1 MSNSISP
8 SPRDGAAETAA
19 DPIDSARGA
28 SAAGTAPS
36 APAAPSGRA
45 DAQPSPA
52 AERSGGPG
60 PGERSEGAGAAKKA
74 ADRLVGIDVA
84 RGLAVLGMFV
94 VHVGVGWT
102 LADGSNA
109 LYGLVSGRSAAL
121 FALLAGVSI
130 ALLSGG
136 PTPRAGHDMGVAL
149 WRVVIRGL
157 IMLPVGT
164 LLTMTGTPVS
174 VILAYYAV
182 FFVLAAPLMSE
193 RWKIVAGTA
202 AVLGVLGPV
211 VSFYVRGL
219 MAEGGPLRGPVAAVN
234 SYDPLVALA
243 DDGVVNFLLTGAY
256 PAITWMPFVFAGM
269 AIGRLRLR
277 RRAVQWSLVGVGAG
291 LAAVAYTASWAALA
305 LGGRARLEASFDA
318 EAVAGHGGASS
329 VAEALRVGFPGT
341 VPVNDWAWLLV
352 SAGHSGTPFEVF
364 GAGGIAIAVLGLCLI
379 VAPYLRWAVYPL
391 AAVGALA
398 LTTYVGHVL
407 VIRLAESG
415 LVDGTPLGFVSD
427 RLDLTV
433 LVGALVFATVWRL
446 LVRRGPLEGP
456 LHVVSM
462 WAAKRIP

>member
-19 DPIDSARGA
+19 PTDSAPDGPEAARPAPAAHDDGRPSPPPAEASGASGARGA
-28 SAAGTAPS
+28 PRR
-36 APAAPSGRA
+36 P
-45 DAQPSPA
+45 
-52 AERSGGPG
+52 
-60 PGERSEGAGAAKKA
+60 A

-136 PTPRAGHDMGVAL
+136 PSPKAGHEMGVAL

-164 LLTMTGTPVS
+164 LLTMLGTPVS

-211 VSFYVRGL
+211 VSFYLRDL
-219 MAEGGPLRGPVAAVN
+219 ISGGPLAGPVGAVN
-234 SYDPLVALA
+234 SYDPLVSLA
-243 DDGVVNFLLTGAY
+243 GDGFVNFLITGAY
-256 PAITWMPFVFAGM
+256 PAITWMPFVLAGM
-269 AIGRLRLR
+269 AVGRLRLR

-291 LAAVAYTASWAALA
+291 LAAVAYTASWAALE
-305 LGGRARLEASFDA
+305 LGGRARLEGSFDA
-318 EAVAGHGGASS
+318 SVMEAYGGASS
-329 VAEALRVGFPGT
+329 VGEALREGFPGT

-352 SAGHSGTPFEVF
+352 SSGHSGTPFEVY
-364 GAGGIAIAVLGLCLI
+364 GAGGIALAVLGLCLI

-407 VIRLAESG
+407 VIRLAGSG
-415 LVDGTPLGFVSD
+415 LVDGTPLAFVSD

-446 LVRRGPLEGP
+446 LVRRGPLEWP
-456 LHVVSM
+456 LHAVSM
-462 WAAKRIP
+462 WVAKRIP